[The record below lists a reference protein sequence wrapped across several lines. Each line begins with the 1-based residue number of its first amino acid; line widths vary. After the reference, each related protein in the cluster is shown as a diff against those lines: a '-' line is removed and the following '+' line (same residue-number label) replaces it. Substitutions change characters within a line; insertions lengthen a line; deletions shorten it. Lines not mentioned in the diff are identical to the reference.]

1 MAARSFF
8 IPPETAQC
16 PICGPDPEFIVI
28 EAQAIGCT
36 DPDDVHAFRPGE
48 DCPVLPIEA
57 SKLCILEQA
66 ALRAAVDKVL
76 RGCKALTEPQE
87 RVLRTWHQLSIFAGQ
102 PSPAAAAALLLFR
115 FFPLE
120 PSSGQQGL
128 APPATGTGLNEDGDV
143 DSGSSTDPDETFT
156 SRQARKKFD
165 EGRTLEDAV
174 KEDADGSL
182 VLGGAGKAPQPV
194 QETWQ
199 DRTGVCA
206 PSFSH
211 YSRDDDG
218 VWVCILP
225 FLQAILAETPT
236 GMLQAHDEKAVGLF
250 ADALRFK
257 GREYW
262 RSVTKAVDGVG
273 FITSFIGLLG
283 DELDADALFRVSVG
297 VLLRQAVDVED
308 FVDHEFERL
317 ASKRKSDRGWG
328 NKDYCDSW
336 GGSPT
341 AALFAQWKARQEAY
355 QAADVDDPLVSFE
368 SVGGA
373 LSIVLERFPTLPK
386 AIFYDVACKID
397 KNAMRRVRPILRKQG
412 VRCILD
418 RPHSITHS
426 CSPVYMPDQSLGTT
440 AGVATQAAEV
450 SHSVSVGN
458 RTSLAY
464 MAPATY
470 MIHRMIQ
477 VAFMNT
483 RKLRLWSARMGYD
496 YDCCKRW
503 GTKLGLSV
511 GDVDLIIVPI
521 NLKSVHWVLAVI
533 DIEKRTFHYCDS
545 FLSSDPIDAIGTT
558 RRWLKDEV
566 QQQLGSD
573 ALDEMDI
580 DGWQVLQNDGVPEQ
594 TDGGSCGV
602 FSLLL
607 ADCLSLGLPATF
619 GQRDMPVLRLRL
631 AVDLF
636 LDDLVC
642 TPAHDARHR
651 SMHYDVFVGLP

>member
-1 MAARSFF
+1 MSTHITLGF
-8 IPPETAQC
+8 
-16 PICGPDPEFIVI
+16 
-28 EAQAIGCT
+28 
-36 DPDDVHAFRPGE
+36 
-48 DCPVLPIEA
+48 
-57 SKLCILEQA
+57 
-66 ALRAAVDKVL
+66 
-76 RGCKALTEPQE
+76 
-87 RVLRTWHQLSIFAGQ
+87 RVL
-102 PSPAAAAALLLFR
+102 FR
-115 FFPLE
+115 
-120 PSSGQQGL
+120 
-128 APPATGTGLNEDGDV
+128 
-143 DSGSSTDPDETFT
+143 
-156 SRQARKKFD
+156 AR
-165 EGRTLEDAV
+165 
-174 KEDADGSL
+174 
-182 VLGGAGKAPQPV
+182 
-194 QETWQ
+194 
-199 DRTGVCA
+199 
-206 PSFSH
+206 
-211 YSRDDDG
+211 
-218 VWVCILP
+218 
-225 FLQAILAETPT
+225 
-236 GMLQAHDEKAVGLF
+236 
-250 ADALRFK
+250 
-257 GREYW
+257 
-262 RSVTKAVDGVG
+262 
-273 FITSFIGLLG
+273 
-283 DELDADALFRVSVG
+283 
-297 VLLRQAVDVED
+297 
-308 FVDHEFERL
+308 
-317 ASKRKSDRGWG
+317 
-328 NKDYCDSW
+328 
-336 GGSPT
+336 
-341 AALFAQWKARQEAY
+341 
-355 QAADVDDPLVSFE
+355 

-483 RKLRLWSARMGYD
+483 RKLYRLHADNPRAENDHIELAGFFHARLSRTCQIGAACSCDASAALVATHHKVIGRQTRDGKDADSPTATRLAKPKNDGHPIGVAVGDDWREHRHSVRDGDGSGHKYHGDGEEEASIRSNVPVATGVDTVLNEAASSGGDGATPGSPLVASGPDNASFKSLMLDADDEALDQADASSSEIAGSVPSASPPAVTPVCVRALSASCVVGPDTAPLLDDLAAFVTSLVSGREYGELVRRKNKARVALDVSDFCRLRGTGWMNDEIMNSYVALLNWRNDDIRKARASGSSSLNGVQLLASTRRTFCFNTYFFSRLWSARMGYD

-533 DIEKRTFHYCDS
+533 DIEKWTFQYCDS

-642 TPAHDARHR
+642 TPAHDARHK
-651 SMHYDVFVGLP
+651 SMHCDVFVGLP